1 MAVTQEKTGVQVRK
15 RNGDTGAVDVD
26 VDKIVKAVGRWAT
39 DDLAEIDPD
48 RSGEAARDRP
58 DRGSSSSVG
67 VPGSSD

>member
-1 MAVTQEKTGVQVRK
+1 MQVRK
-15 RNGDTGAVDVD
+15 RNGDVD

-39 DDLAEIDPD
+39 DDLDEIDPD
-48 RSGEAARDRP
+48 RPGEAARDRP